1 MESPGVPGRKPGET
15 EMATNEFTK
24 MVQDM
29 MAMMPMDNKAMQGM
43 FKTQAA
49 FGEKFAKVV
58 LEAAEKSAEVST
70 QWTKSTLAKLGDV
83 AAAKP
88 EPTDYAK
95 SMTDF
100 ASASAEAASEHMAA
114 FAEIA
119 KRVQMDTIELMMAAG
134 KDMTS
139 EATAAMQKATADVT
153 AAAKKATADVTA
165 AAKKATAAA
174 K

>member
-1 MESPGVPGRKPGET
+1 
-15 EMATNEFTK
+15 MATNEFTK

-29 MAMMPMDNKAMQGM
+29 MGAFPVDARQ
-43 FKTQAA
+43 FQDAFRTQAA
-49 FGEKFAKVV
+49 FGEKLSKVV
-58 LEAAEKSAEVST
+58 LEAAEKSAEVSN

-83 AAAKP
+83 ATVKT
-88 EPTDYAK
+88 EPADYTK

-100 ASASAEAASEHMAA
+100 ASASAEMAAEHMAA

-119 KRVQMDTIELMMAAG
+119 KRVQMDTVELMLAAG
-134 KDMTS
+134 KDATA
-139 EATAAMQKATADVT
+139 EATAAVQKATADVT

-165 AAKKATAAA
+165 AAKKATATA